1 LLGDYNQND
10 TIDAADYTVWRD
22 LFLVDDA
29 ILPNDPTP
37 NVIDESDYEYW
48 KDHSGESLNPPGP
61 GSATSVPEPAQ
72 FASALLGLASF
83 ALASQF
89 RVRRFA

>member
-1 LLGDYNQND
+1 MPRTTRSGG
-10 TIDAADYTVWRD
+10 I

-48 KDHSGESLNPPGP
+48 KDSLRRVVNPAGP
-61 GSATSVPEPAQ
+61 GSATRCRRVPEPRSSLWRIGIDSQ
-72 FASALLGLASF
+72 
-83 ALASQF
+83 LASQF
-89 RVRRFA
+89 RLRNSS